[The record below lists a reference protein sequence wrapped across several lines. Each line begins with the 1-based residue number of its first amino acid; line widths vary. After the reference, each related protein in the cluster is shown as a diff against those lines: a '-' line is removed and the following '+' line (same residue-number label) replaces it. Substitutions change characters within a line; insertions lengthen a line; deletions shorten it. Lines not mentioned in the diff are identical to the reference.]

1 MTHRATAAA
10 EVARLIAPILGL
22 TEQDQADQVAAYH
35 AALDEERRSAHLPE
49 TALDASLGA

>member
-1 MTHRATAAA
+1 MTR
-10 EVARLIAPILGL
+10 RGRPPPRWPDCIAPVLGL
-22 TEQDQADQVAAYH
+22 TEQDQADQVAAYR